1 MPAWCRGLKIWG
13 PTGWSAGWSWTTGL
27 YAAGQS
33 EITLEDAQAVIGDAA
48 AVTLTMW
55 FSQQPGET

>member
-1 MPAWCRGLKIWG
+1 MELDKLA
-13 PTGWSAGWSWTTGL
+13 L

-48 AVTLTMW
+48 AVTLDDVV
-55 FSQQPGET
+55 FAAAGGNLGD

>member
-1 MPAWCRGLKIWG
+1 MVSRMELDKLA
-13 PTGWSAGWSWTTGL
+13 L

-48 AVTLTMW
+48 AVTSGRCGFRSSRRKPEGIDGRVGAGTV
-55 FSQQPGET
+55 